1 MSQSLVKNLIHLI
14 FSTKHRERTISDAVR
29 PRLHAYMAG
38 IFDDLDSPA
47 ITINSVADHV
57 HILFDL
63 DKDTAIAK
71 VVMEVKRGSSKW
83 IKTQGTEFRRFYWQS
98 GYGGFS
104 ISQSAV
110 ENVKTYIAEQDKR
123 HRRKTFQEEFRGFL
137 RRYEIDYDEKYVWD

>member
-29 PRLHAYMAG
+29 PHLHAYMAG
-38 IFDDLDSPA
+38 IFADLESPA
-47 ITINSVADHV
+47 LTINSVADHV
-57 HILFDL
+57 HILFEL

-83 IKTQGTEFRRFYWQS
+83 IKTQGAAFRRFYWQS

-110 ENVKTYIAEQDKR
+110 ENVTAYIAEQDKR
-123 HRRKTFQEEFRGFL
+123 HQRKTFQEEFRGFL
-137 RRYEIDYDEKYVWD
+137 HRYEIEYDERYVWD